1 MLDKLVGPGHSV
13 TRVDAA
19 LNFDQQTTDKQE
31 YITNKAN
38 PPLTDSTTKE
48 TYKGVGTPVGGVLGP
63 DNAAVPSGA
72 GGANSSYV
80 KEQQNRANA
89 VGTQKTTTTTA
100 TGQPSRVTVAVV
112 LDQLVAGSLNKAEL
126 TSLVTSAAG
135 LDTKRGDVVTISTM
149 AFDTKAATAAKKEL
163 DTAAAATKQADLIG
177 MGKTAG
183 LILLILLAL
192 FVAVKKGRKV
202 ERTPVD
208 IGELSVLREQHALDA
223 SARSLALEP
232 ALSAPV
238 LSPAPA
244 IAQAEAQAVSRRE
257 IGQLIEQQ
265 PDDVARLL
273 RGWLAERRS

>member
-19 LNFDQQTTDKQE
+19 LNFDKQTIDKQE
-31 YITNKAN
+31 YISDKAN
-38 PPLTDSTTKE
+38 PPLKDSTTKE
-48 TYKGVGTPVGGVLGP
+48 TYTGAGTPVGGVLGP
-63 DNAAVPSGA
+63 DNIAVPSGT
-72 GGANSSYV
+72 GGAKSSYV
-80 KEQQNRANA
+80 KEEQTRDNA

-112 LDQLVAGSLNKAEL
+112 LDQAVAGSLDTAQL

-135 LDTKRGDVVTISTM
+135 LDTTRGDVVTISTM
-149 AFDTKAATAAKKEL
+149 PFDTKAAAQAKKEL
-163 DTAAAATKQADLIG
+163 DTAAAATQQADLIN
-177 MGKTAG
+177 MGKTGG
-183 LILLILLAL
+183 LILLIAMAL
-192 FVAVKKGRKV
+192 FVAVKKGRRV

-208 IGELSVLREQHALDA
+208 IGELTVLRGQHALEA
-223 SARSLALEP
+223 SAGSLRVE
-232 ALSAPV
+232 SA

-244 IAQAEAQAVSRRE
+244 IAQAEAQATSRRE

-265 PDDVARLL
+265 PDEVAQLL